1 LGKVGLDPARVYHV
15 RDAHIDRPG
24 MYLTLE
30 DGTIGFTQDIL
41 GRATALFSK
50 GKARFWCSLPTA
62 PSDPPWH
69 CLQVPQS
76 SKKKSR
82 LDTFVSTME
91 PTKT

>member
-1 LGKVGLDPARVYHV
+1 
-15 RDAHIDRPG
+15 

-41 GRATALFSK
+41 GRATGALFE
-50 GKARFWCSLPTA
+50 GEGEVLVFPPDRA
-62 PSDPPWH
+62 SDPPWH